1 MLNLSL
7 SLVDSPHV
15 LTLTLCWYGFGR
27 DAATSSRSTHPTIA
41 RLETVDPLDTSISSE
56 DNSPLFAVAPAAA
69 DVLPASMPLALVST
83 RIAFLPH
90 AQARQR
96 PSERIHVCA
105 SARLSPLKTMRAL
118 TVHAHARTPNTS
130 RASFACPAAM
140 PYVNR

>member
-1 MLNLSL
+1 MKIMLNLSL

-27 DAATSSRSTHPTIA
+27 DAATSSRSTHPTTQVYRKA
-41 RLETVDPLDTSISSE
+41 C
-56 DNSPLFAVAPAAA
+56 
-69 DVLPASMPLALVST
+69 ASMPLALVST

-105 SARLSPLKTMRAL
+105 SACLSPLTTMRAL
-118 TVHAHARTPNTS
+118 TVHAHART
-130 RASFACPAAM
+130 
-140 PYVNR
+140 